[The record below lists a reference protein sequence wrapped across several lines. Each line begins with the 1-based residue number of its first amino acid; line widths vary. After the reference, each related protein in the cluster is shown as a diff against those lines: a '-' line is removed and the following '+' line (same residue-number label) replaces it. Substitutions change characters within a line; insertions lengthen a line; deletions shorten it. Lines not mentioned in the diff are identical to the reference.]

1 MHHPTSRLF
10 CTNLPLEVTD
20 SVLSVL
26 FQQYDPISSLLLYMF
41 LIYNQISRISFY
53 ASLHFADTRQ
63 ENGSGDLPVS
73 RACNC
78 SKRSIRRVY
87 TEERLDNV
95 GYICMIIQ
103 NASRT
108 HQLSVLDPPSLERF
122 RLKTCTRTSSK

>member
-26 FQQYDPISSLLLYMF
+26 FQQYDLISSLLHYMF

-53 ASLHFADTRQ
+53 ASFHVANIRQ
-63 ENGSGDLPVS
+63 ENGSGDLSVS
-73 RACNC
+73 RACNY
-78 SKRSIRRVY
+78 SKRSIRWVY

-95 GYICMIIQ
+95 GYICIIFQ
-103 NASRT
+103 SACRT

-122 RLKTCTRTSSK
+122 RLKTCTRKSSR